1 MVSAV
6 VLPVLA
12 ILGLA
17 VQLFHGEDACWKRV
31 LMVHAD
37 VFLAARKEEAV
48 ERKLRERVVAPP

>member
-12 ILGLA
+12 MLGLA
-17 VQLFHGEDACWKRV
+17 VQSSHGEDACWERV

-37 VFLAARKEEAV
+37 VFLAARKEVV
-48 ERKLRERVVAPP
+48 ERKL